1 MKRGKNSRS
10 NPSRSGNR
18 RELGFSL
25 RSLVLVFTPLLVV
38 GCGGSEA
45 NIAASAAYSEP
56 GWMAEVRS
64 QNEEHTLAGIA
75 CLQAEG
81 LNADSQSGMVTLQV
95 DDELFPPG
103 FVDQAWQKCLEEGS
117 PPDYAASATP
127 ESEYERMLDVRVCLI
142 DQGYAIPEPPSRE
155 VWIEDYR
162 TLAPWDPYEVFS
174 GALHPQM
181 YSVSL
186 EEMKRLQAICTPS
199 MVGSTA
205 VFDID

>member
-45 NIAASAAYSEP
+45 NIATSAAYSEP

-103 FVDQAWQKCLEEGS
+103 FVDQAWQPHRSGIRNTR
-117 PPDYAASATP
+117 TP
-127 ESEYERMLDVRVCLI
+127 SH
-142 DQGYAIPEPPSRE
+142 E
-155 VWIEDYR
+155 VWTKGYR
-162 TLAPWDPYEVFS
+162 TFEPWDPYDSFS
-174 GALHPQM
+174 GAVVPRLF
-181 YSVSL
+181 SVST
-186 EEMKRLQAICTPS
+186 EEMDPLQSVCRPS
-199 MVGSTA
+199 LVGANA
-205 VFDID
+205 VFDAN